1 MGSEFLETHV
11 LTIAFILIAIVLLF
25 EFSNGFNDCANM
37 VVTPVIT
44 GALIPRRALLLTAAF
59 EFIGAWFL
67 GTAVAQTLGTGIVNP
82 QEITLPS
89 IFAALFAAIL
99 WNLGG
104 WYFGM
109 PSSSSHALIG
119 GLLGAVAMGSGPQW
133 IHWGKVWE
141 VLAIL
146 ILTPIL
152 GLIVGHYLTK
162 KVLGLFENFKPRR
175 ANHLFKRL
183 QILASIA
190 LALSHGSNDAQK
202 GMGIISLSLI
212 ILHGISPERIE
223 KIYQPVN
230 QNAFYIPKWVI
241 LACSLALALGV
252 SLGGW
257 RIMKT
262 LGKKLYKVRPVH
274 GFSAQACSSAIIYL
288 SSLFGFPVST
298 TQIVSSSILGAGSAQ
313 RLGSVRWGVGRQI
326 FFTWMITIPGS
337 ALLAALALLFIK
349 RWI

>member
-1 MGSEFLETHV
+1 LE
-11 LTIAFILIAIVLLF
+11 LTILTTAILLIGIVLVF

-44 GALIPRRALLLTAAF
+44 GAMEPRKVILLIAVF

-67 GTAVAQTLGTGIVNP
+67 GTAVAQTLGKGIVNP
-82 QEITLPS
+82 QNITLPVL
-89 IFAALFAAIL
+89 FAAVCGAIL

-119 GLLGAVAMGSGPQW
+119 GLVGAEVTGSGGPLIDW
-133 IHWGKVWE
+133 INVSE

-146 ILTPIL
+146 ILTPVI
-152 GLIVGHYLTK
+152 GLVAGRFLTQ
-162 KVLGLFENFKPRR
+162 KVLTLFQDSKPSR
-175 ANHLFKRL
+175 ANPRLKQL
-183 QILASIA
+183 QILTSMT
-190 LALSHGSNDAQK
+190 LALSHGTNDAQK

-212 ILHGISPERIE
+212 IFHKLSPDLMG
-223 KIYQPVN
+223 KIYHPMPDYD
-230 QNAFYIPKWVI
+230 FYVPGWVI

-252 SLGGW
+252 SSGGW

-262 LGKKLYKVRPVH
+262 LGTKLYKVRPVH
-274 GFSAQACSSAIIYL
+274 GFSAQACASIIIYL

-313 RLGSVRWGVGRQI
+313 GFGSVRWGVGKQI
-326 FFTWMITIPGS
+326 FLTWAITIPGS
-337 ALLAALALLFIK
+337 AALSAILFLIFNL
-349 RWI
+349 IL